1 MARSATIKLDDTEY
15 KVFSFDLGQIER
27 FTDAIG
33 TGDGAIP
40 KERLGLFILGMALE
54 NADPPVPDSKKVR
67 ASADDVMAAVPIIL
81 KLAGLQQTV
90 ANPPVAVDA
99 NPQAA
104 AA

>member
-33 TGDGAIP
+33 TGDGVVS

-54 NADPPVPDSKKVR
+54 NAEPPVPDPKKVR

-81 KLAGLQQTV
+81 KLAGLQQTA
-90 ANPPVAVDA
+90 ANPQPAA
-99 NPQAA
+99 EALQAA